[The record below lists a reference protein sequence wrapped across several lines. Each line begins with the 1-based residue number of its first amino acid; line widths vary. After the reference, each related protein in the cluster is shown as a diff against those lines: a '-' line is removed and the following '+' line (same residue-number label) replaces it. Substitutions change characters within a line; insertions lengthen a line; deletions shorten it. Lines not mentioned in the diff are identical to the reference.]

1 MYNVGESTTPW
12 ARRFD
17 QAIAPYNTNPS
28 ALDLQFLGSPIVK
41 ESHARLNPS
50 KIPRPPMRPS
60 DVRPIDEAVQ
70 ALLAYEPLLS
80 AATVRGGAVAK
91 EAYTIFDH
99 IWKWIVYLRPSTA
112 NVGDNGLPDNARP
125 VYDGGDI
132 YLGMQPLWLS
142 FRRYLACALAHKEGR
157 KRCLA
162 QSDFVA
168 VTLEIFTFESPLL
181 EPQDIVPRAYSSHRV
196 VLGLAGLLGDRKL
209 TRRLTA
215 DICAYDQ
222 QNPGSFLRSLL
233 KEMESLLSTEIYHSF
248 TTAYTSLTSA
258 LLANNE
264 ILERFLKVRPEPS
277 LTEPADNGIVEI
289 CHSLHA
295 TVSRDN
301 FQNTAAALLLAEH
314 WITQI
319 TSISRTYTGDVDI
332 LKEALDGGIVRYL
345 VNACLDPRD
354 QFRPSEW
361 QAPGVAFVLDV
372 LTPALFRPKYLPAL
386 EKAAKEPSVQSADMN
401 DIQLASPELARL
413 LLRIPILERHR
424 QTMKAVM
431 KRTKHCH
438 NGDSCPR
445 SAKRVRK
452 LKMCMCGR
460 AFYCSRKCQK
470 AHWQEHKPQCC
481 DADARVHMKSE
492 QSEVTLTHFDR
503 CFLKMVAWNDANEAG
518 LHSSRSIAHYAGS
531 AAVLLDYSEGP
542 KPQLRIMDDPLRP
555 GPIYPSH
562 VYAKVRHWPGDAIIF
577 MGFLGNSYW

>member
-41 ESHARLNPS
+41 EAHARLNPS

-91 EAYTIFDH
+91 EAYTILDN

-168 VTLEIFTFESPLL
+168 VTLEIFTSESPLL

-196 VLGLAGLLGDRKL
+196 ALGLAGLLGTRL
-209 TRRLTA
+209 ARRLTA

-222 QNPGSFLRSLL
+222 QNPGSFMRSLL
-233 KEMESLLSTEIYHSF
+233 KETESLLSTEIYHSF

-264 ILERFLKVRPEPS
+264 ILGRFLKVRPEPS
-277 LTEPADNGIVEI
+277 LTEPADSGIVDI

-301 FQNTAAALLLAEH
+301 FQNTVAALLLAEH
-314 WITQI
+314 WIAQI

-345 VNACLDPRD
+345 VNACLDPRG

-372 LTPALFRPKYLPAL
+372 LTPALFRPKYLPVL
-386 EKAAKEPSVQSADMN
+386 EKAAKDPSVQSVDMN
-401 DIQLASPELARL
+401 DIQLASPQLARL
-413 LLRIPILERHR
+413 LLRIPIIERHR
-424 QTMKAVM
+424 QTMKTNM
-431 KRTKHCH
+431 KRIRHCH
-438 NGDSCPR
+438 NEDSVSYVLHMYPAHRSCTSSAHETPNAYASSRCACAVAPSTAVANVRKHTGKNTSLSAAMLTRVPVRRCFSLSLLRPLTLGTSRHEDRAVRSDSHALRPLLLENGSLERCQRGR
-445 SAKRVRK
+445 SAQQSVHRTLRWF
-452 LKMCMCGR
+452 CGR
-460 AFYCSRKCQK
+460 
-470 AHWQEHKPQCC
+470 P
-481 DADARVHMKSE
+481 
-492 QSEVTLTHFDR
+492 L
-503 CFLKMVAWNDANEAG
+503 G
-518 LHSSRSIAHYAGS
+518 L
-531 AAVLLDYSEGP
+531 
-542 KPQLRIMDDPLRP
+542 Q
-555 GPIYPSH
+555 
-562 VYAKVRHWPGDAIIF
+562 
-577 MGFLGNSYW
+577 